1 MAEIVADMMSSMI
14 LVIRAG
20 SVLGRRAEFL
30 VPQAGLGVLPAT
42 ASRGGASG
50 SFFDWPRAPPAP
62 I

>member
-20 SVLGRRAEFL
+20 SVFGRRAEFL

-42 ASRGGASG
+42 ASRGVMV
-50 SFFDWPRAPPAP
+50 APLLVTMKHLRRV
-62 I
+62 